1 MIEIIVALADGAT
14 IYVPA
19 PCKGNVAKM
28 TAVFQADTVVA
39 NDTIKA
45 SRGND
50 VVNTLTAVTEAGLVV
65 ETGVPDTTNKGL
77 IFDPTSATAANQ
89 VIKLVSGS
97 EGGSAAAIVTIF
109 FDDSAYVAQAAKEA

>member
-1 MIEIIVALADGAT
+1 MIEITIALADGAT

-19 PCKGNVAKM
+19 PCKGNIAKM

-39 NDTIKA
+39 NDTITA
-45 SRGND
+45 SRGTTA
-50 VVNTLTAVTEAGLVV
+50 VNVITAVTEAGLVV
-65 ETGVPDTTNKGL
+65 ETGVPDATNKGL